1 MSTNFVRHYNK
12 ENKFRYSGFQYNPNY
27 ERSRKWKRGNMMT
40 LEELFKIHRLDRLT
54 QVFPEQ
60 TLREILLENPEV
72 RFGQGC
78 EI

>member
-1 MSTNFVRHYNK
+1 
-12 ENKFRYSGFQYNPNY
+12 
-27 ERSRKWKRGNMMT
+27 MT